1 MSNWKFWAIGIAAGI
16 AGMIVGSALS
26 NSGDDIVNRVTARLD
41 AMDAKIDAMIT
52 DAKTAATG
60 SAKIDGIEGA
70 TSALSTAVA
79 DMKQNLQALQTR
91 ISEAP
96 DVQGAVAA
104 LDKRLDDLGTSFKD
118 ATQKILTA
126 AAPPTAT
133 KDAGNAPAA
142 GGASDAAALQAALGP
157 DGRALGPGET
167 LVLGERRVF
176 VRRLVSGS
184 DVAATA
190 EVTVVGGDAAELTAG
205 KPLDLGGGCTV
216 ELLGVAD
223 GTGYFK
229 PAGC

>member
-1 MSNWKFWAIGIAAGI
+1 MSNWKLWAVGISAAVV
-16 AGMIVGSALS
+16 GMIVGSAFS

-70 TSALSTAVA
+70 TTALSNAVA
-79 DMKQNLQALQTR
+79 EMKQNLQALQTR
-91 ISEAP
+91 IGEAP
-96 DVQGAVAA
+96 DVQGAVQA
-104 LDKRLDDLGTSFKD
+104 LDKRLDDLGASFKD

-126 AAPPTAT
+126 ATSTGTP
-133 KDAGNAPAA
+133 KNAA
-142 GGASDAAALQAALGP
+142 GGAEPADAASLQAALGS
-157 DGRALGPGET
+157 DGKALGPGET

-184 DVAATA
+184 DIAATA
-190 EVTVVGGDAAELTAG
+190 EVTVVGGAAAELTAG